1 MDFKS
6 VYKWGSEMLK
16 VQLYTTLSRW
26 LDWLK
31 QLSDYSLLRLA
42 STPGSHYHPC
52 LTFYKYLLVVLQSL
66 TRTPS
71 MICFH
76 TKIVYFPVLS
86 HTSTSDAFSQIFSS
100 SQIQS
105 HSYFLKMHVHSFFLP
120 LTPSHVL
127 IHNALYSLIL
137 SQTQTFYLHRHQC
150 NPTQICTSTYY
161 FHFAFED
168 TLEAK

>member
-1 MDFKS
+1 M
-6 VYKWGSEMLK
+6 
-16 VQLYTTLSRW
+16 
-26 LDWLK
+26 
-31 QLSDYSLLRLA
+31 
-42 STPGSHYHPC
+42 
-52 LTFYKYLLVVLQSL
+52 VLQSL

-105 HSYFLKMHVHSFFLP
+105 HSYFLKMHVHAFFLP

-168 TLEAK
+168 TLRQNNIFRIQTVISLRWHDKCITATNRMRHLFF